1 MNRPEKVFRE
11 LQKKSQQR
19 KGKSTMKKT
28 MYCLALIV
36 TVAALVLI
44 NGLVFAS
51 ETDDR
56 IEESAKQSYVF
67 KTYLKGNDIKIQ
79 SKNGVVTLTGTVSEE
94 SKKTLAG
101 ETVASLTGVK
111 SVDNKLEVKGEDTD
125 SYSDTWLMTKVKT
138 TLLFHRNVS
147 AIETE
152 VFAKD
157 GTITLR
163 GEATSKAQK
172 DLATEYAKDVEGV
185 KKVKNEMT
193 VLTAAKKPG
202 EKTMGEKMDAI
213 GESIDDASITAM
225 VKMTLL
231 YHRSTSALNT
241 TVETEK
247 GVVKLGGKAKNA
259 AEKDLATKL
268 ISDVHGVKRVVNNMT
283 VAKTKSN

>member
-11 LQKKSQQR
+11 RQKKLQQR

-28 MYCLALIV
+28 IYCLALII

-44 NGLVFAS
+44 NVPVFAS

-56 IEESAKQSYVF
+56 IESSVKQSYVF
-67 KTYLKGNDIKIQ
+67 KTYLKGDDIKIQ

-111 SVDNKLEVKGEDTD
+111 SVDNKLEVKGEATD
-125 SYSDTWLMTKVKT
+125 SCSDAWLMTKVKS

-147 AIETE
+147 GTATE

-157 GTITLR
+157 GTVTLR
-163 GEATSKAQK
+163 GEASNQAQK
-172 DLATEYAKDVEGV
+172 ELTTEYAKDIDGV
-185 KKVKNEMT
+185 KNVTNEMT
-193 VLTAAKKPG
+193 VLTAAMKPD
-202 EKTMGEKMDAI
+202 EKTMGEKMDDV
-213 GESIDDASITAM
+213 GGSIDDASITAM

-241 TVETEK
+241 KVETND
-247 GVVKLGGKAKNA
+247 GTVTLSGKADNA

-268 ISDVHGVKRVVNNMT
+268 VSDVHGVKSVNNRMT
-283 VAKTKSN
+283 IY